1 MSLKVLKQQLKDILE
16 EEVPEV
22 QKTRPHRNRKP
33 VKEEKFTR
41 TRKVMKKN
49 KKPRVQLEKVED
61 SVNRI
66 KEGEN
71 NRYFVSD
78 RGGGS

>member
-1 MSLKVLKQQLKDILE
+1 MSLKILKQQLKDIVE
-16 EEVPEV
+16 EEVSEV
-22 QKTRPHRNRKP
+22 PKTKHHGNRKP

-49 KKPRVQLEKVED
+49 KKPRAQLEKVED
-61 SVNRI
+61 SVYRI
-66 KEGEN
+66 KEGTN

-78 RGGGS
+78 RGGRS

>member
-1 MSLKVLKQQLKDILE
+1 MSLKILKQQLKDIVE

-22 QKTRPHRNRKP
+22 PKTKHHRNRKP

-49 KKPRVQLEKVED
+49 KKPRAQLEKVED

-71 NRYFVSD
+71 NLCFVSD
-78 RGGGS
+78 RGGGG